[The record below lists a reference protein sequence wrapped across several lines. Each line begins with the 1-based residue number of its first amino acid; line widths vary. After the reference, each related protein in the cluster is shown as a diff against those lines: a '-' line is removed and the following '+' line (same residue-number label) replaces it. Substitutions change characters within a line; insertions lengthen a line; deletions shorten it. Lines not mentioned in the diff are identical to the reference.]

1 MFHGLIKK
9 ISNQWYES
17 DNCKVKNIINYI
29 ISQNNLRD
37 AQIEA
42 IKLYMFFKIYIC
54 IWKA

>member
-54 IWKA
+54 I